1 MSGFNREVKPY
12 ICGKRGGRAYLDAYK
27 TTDGV
32 CNIGEP
38 CSARTTGSNTICMR
52 EAEKASGLC
61 PITDIRISIGEAAYD
76 DYTQVPLTDTL
87 TLVYTKELVNSKP
100 ITTTSVEY

>member
-1 MSGFNREVKPY
+1 
-12 ICGKRGGRAYLDAYK
+12 
-27 TTDGV
+27 
-32 CNIGEP
+32 
-38 CSARTTGSNTICMR
+38 MR

-100 ITTTSVEY
+100 ITTTSVEYEPCLNSRKYSRDPDSEYYILDRDGS